1 MVNNTSRT
9 PSFKHT
15 TSELSASP
23 QKPARTYRTSLLR
36 SKSFNVQL
44 GPQHHDRNTFIKSN
58 PQLHK
63 LEKLDESPPPLK
75 SPGIVTSISRSTR
88 DLSKDDDFR
97 PASSFEH
104 RDFAKTNGYTSASS
118 FDSSTSRRPFL
129 RGLKTRTPELYK
141 TLHEDDELDS
151 PSSRLTSTP
160 LRSGRNKLLDYSSS
174 FHSGTSTNPAS
185 VLRKPTVSF
194 ESDLR
199 TSPASSFLNKGYSTI
214 ARISPDKNGDIVDK
228 SVKRSGSNDDYS
240 ETVRI
245 TSKSTDPLRPSVT
258 NTVQSFSKKT
268 VPSKDGRL
276 ETIESSETTRVTKS
290 HFRGDGENDK
300 RYKPKNGS
308 VIIEVRNERKWRGDW
323 KVAGFWQ
330 QTQPN
335 TNSSNNHAQVGMC
348 CSPRLRI
355 FVHFYV
361 IVSFRII
368 VCPAIWYCFLCL
380 MVYIFVSFQVISSGK
395 IWS

>member
-129 RGLKTRTPELYK
+129 RGLKTRTPEMYK

-308 VIIEVRNERKWRGDW
+308 VIIEVRNERK
-323 KVAGFWQ
+323 
-330 QTQPN
+330 
-335 TNSSNNHAQVGMC
+335 
-348 CSPRLRI
+348 
-355 FVHFYV
+355 
-361 IVSFRII
+361 
-368 VCPAIWYCFLCL
+368 
-380 MVYIFVSFQVISSGK
+380 
-395 IWS
+395 